1 MSDEKKKLVEIR
13 HLKKYFSVNDASSK
27 GLRLKK
33 NTLKAMIKGSE
44 YRYPYFAY
52 FFLRLDL
59 AITIPPKTPHH
70 STGAET
76 NEILLSLPVAPS
88 PYFSL

>member
-1 MSDEKKKLVEIR
+1 M
-13 HLKKYFSVNDASSK
+13 DASK
-27 GLRLKK
+27 NKECPVFGLDIGTRSVVGTVGYKK

-52 FFLRLDL
+52 LFLRLDP
-59 AITIPPKTPHH
+59 AITIPPKTAHH